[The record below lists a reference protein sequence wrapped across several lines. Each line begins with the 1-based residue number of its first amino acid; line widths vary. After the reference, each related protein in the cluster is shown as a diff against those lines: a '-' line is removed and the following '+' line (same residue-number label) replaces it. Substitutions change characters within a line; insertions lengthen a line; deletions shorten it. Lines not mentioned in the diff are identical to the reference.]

1 MGRTVRS
8 RARRVRRRVLFAV
21 SITGLLSGLLAAPAS
36 AGPAVDPAPFYA
48 VPASA
53 FAVTPA
59 VGATMG
65 DALMLWSN
73 GRAEAKVNLPEPS
86 TRLVFTA
93 QARQCEGSPRLE
105 VRIDGAGRF
114 GFARDVAGSGDYAV
128 AGDWAAGTHTVT
140 LIMSNDRRLSAA
152 CDRNLKI
159 RSVGFWG
166 PSQSPDADSVAVRQ
180 VMDLSTATFAPSRAG
195 VISSSGAAV
204 LWSTGTFTGVL
215 DSQAAEV
222 LTIDLRATPC
232 DGNPRFSLR
241 IDGQLVTEPVT
252 LSSGTSAYRVAK
264 NWTDALYTIEIGF
277 LNDFRNTTC
286 DRNLEVLGVTF
297 YGRLVS

>member
-8 RARRVRRRVLFAV
+8 GARRLRQRLLFAI

-36 AGPAVDPAPFYA
+36 AGPAVNPAPFYA

-53 FAVTPA
+53 FWVTPA
-59 VGATMG
+59 VGAPMG

-86 TRLVFTA
+86 NRLVFTA

-105 VRIDGAGRF
+105 VRVDGAGRF

-159 RSVGFWG
+159 RSVGSWG

-180 VMDLSTATFAPSRAG
+180 VMDLSTAVFAPATAG
-195 VISSSGAAV
+195 VGSADGAT
-204 LWSTGTFTGVL
+204 LRRTGTFTGTL
-215 DSQAAEV
+215 DSQAATV
-222 LTIDLRATPC
+222 LTIDLKATPC
-232 DGNPRFSLR
+232 EGNPRFGLR
-241 IDGQLVTEPVT
+241 IDGRLVTEPVT
-252 LSSGTSAYRVAK
+252 LSAGSSSYRVSKA
-264 NWTDALYTIEIGF
+264 WTDALYTIEIGY
-277 LNDFRNTTC
+277 LNDYATATC
-286 DRNLEVLGVTF
+286 DRNLEILGVTF
-297 YGRLVS
+297 HGRLVS